1 MKLDGEKEKRMTEQN
16 VFEFSKSQVFLSR
29 NMSLIKKRRRKIGKS
44 LIEKMRNEQKYKLKV
59 KCNSKVRN
67 YN

>member
-16 VFEFSKSQVFLSR
+16 VLEFSKSQVFLSR

-44 LIEKMRNEQKYKLKV
+44 LIEKMRNEQK
-59 KCNSKVRN
+59 
-67 YN
+67 